1 MGVSVVCVYDL
12 QLIEAGKGEA
22 IRIRAILRSLV
33 PREDL
38 EGIINIPF
46 SLPLVNTGAYE
57 CVRLLTCELA

>member
-1 MGVSVVCVYDL
+1 MVVFIVCICGL

-22 IRIRAILRSLV
+22 IRFRAILRSLV

-46 SLPLVNTGAYE
+46 TLPIVNTGA
-57 CVRLLTCELA
+57 CVSVC